1 MPLEFTCMAFQIF
14 SRCAISILFLCAAAS
29 SPCGQ
34 ASAQDEKSQHPLPT
48 TSQVTA
54 PRQAAPIKQPS
65 PEVELQQAINNSG
78 NDRAA
83 LVRNLEAF
91 LKEYP
96 DSRQRPQIYR
106 ALVEASLQLQDNA
119 RAAGYAE
126 RIVALSPDDI
136 SMTILTIQL
145 LEQNGDEAALR
156 RATNYATR
164 VLEFVERSS
173 SGEKSPRVSQE
184 DWVSE
189 KKRDRMSVLTLRG
202 RLELKLKDTV
212 AAQKDLAASYA
223 VLPSAAA
230 AEQLGEIAE
239 LKKDSNSAIQQYA
252 RAFALADATNGSAG
266 RREIRQKL
274 GNVWRL
280 AHGSDDGLGD
290 YLLRTY
296 DDVSQ
301 AAIVAKPRKN
311 ADAREPAD
319 FTLRKAPEGTA
330 FPLKDT
336 RGKVLVVNFW
346 ATWCGP
352 CHALEPLFARVAANF
367 QANPDV
373 FFLAANCDEDES
385 LVTPYLEADK
395 PRTPVVFA
403 DGLDRF
409 FTVNSFPTVMVID
422 RAGKIAYRSDG
433 FEPDTFEPKLEAAVR
448 RALAPPG
455 ASTPA
460 GNPAP

>member
-1 MPLEFTCMAFQIF
+1 MTFQRF
-14 SRCAISILFLCAAAS
+14 SPCVISILFLCAMAS
-29 SPCGQ
+29 SVRGQ
-34 ASAQDEKSQHPLPT
+34 APEQDEKSQNP
-48 TSQVTA
+48 SSKVA
-54 PRQAAPIKQPS
+54 ASKQAASAKKPS
-65 PEVELQQAINNSG
+65 PEEELQQAISKSG

-83 LVRNLEAF
+83 LVQNLEAF

-106 ALVEASLQLQDNA
+106 ALVEASLQLRDNA
-119 RAAGYAE
+119 RAAAYAE
-126 RIVALSPDDI
+126 RLVALSPDDI

-173 SGEKSPRVSQE
+173 SGEKSPKISQE
-184 DWVSE
+184 GWAME
-189 KKRDRMSVLTLRG
+189 KKRDRTSVLTMRG
-202 RLELKLKDTV
+202 RLELNLKDTV
-212 AAQKDLAASYA
+212 AAQKDFEASYA
-223 VLPSAAA
+223 ILPSATA

-239 LKKDSNSAIQQYA
+239 LKKDSNGAIQQYA
-252 RAFALADATNGSAG
+252 RAFALADATNGTVSH
-266 RREIRQKL
+266 REIRQKL

-280 AHGSDDGLGD
+280 SRGSDVGLGE
-290 YLLRTY
+290 YLLLTY
-296 DDVSQ
+296 DEVSR
-301 AAIVAKPRKN
+301 ASIAAKPKKN
-311 ADAREPAD
+311 ADARELAD

-330 FPLKDT
+330 FPLKDAK
-336 RGKVLVVNFW
+336 GKVLVVNFW

-352 CHALEPLFARVAANF
+352 CRALEPLFARVAADF
-367 QANPDV
+367 QANREV
-373 FFLAANCDEDES
+373 IFLAANCDEDES
-385 LVTPYLEADK
+385 LVQGYLENDK

-433 FEPDTFEPKLEAAVR
+433 FEPDTFESNLAAAVR

-455 ASTPA
+455 ASSSV
-460 GNPAP
+460 GNPSP

>member
-1 MPLEFTCMAFQIF
+1 MTSQLF
-14 SRCAISILFLCAAAS
+14 SSCAASILFLCAAAS
-29 SPCGQ
+29 LLFGQ
-34 ASAQDEKSQHPLPT
+34 AAAQDEKSQNPMPP
-48 TSQVTA
+48 SSKV
-54 PRQAAPIKQPS
+54 AASNPASYAKQPS
-65 PEVELQQAINNSG
+65 PGEELQQAISKAG

-106 ALVEASLQLQDNA
+106 ALVEASMQLRDNA

-126 RIVALSPDDI
+126 RIIALSPDDI

-156 RATNYATR
+156 RATNYATH
-164 VLEFVERSS
+164 VLEFVERSTS
-173 SGEKSPRVSQE
+173 AEKSPRVSQE
-184 DWVSE
+184 EWGAE

-212 AAQKDLAASYA
+212 AAQKDFMASYEI
-223 VLPSAAA
+223 LPSAAA

-239 LKKDSNSAIQQYA
+239 MKKDLNGAIQQYA
-252 RAFALADATNGSAG
+252 RAFAWADATNETAG
-266 RREIRQKL
+266 RRAIRQKL

-280 AHGSDDGLGD
+280 AHGSDDGLGE

-296 DDVSQ
+296 DEVSQ
-301 AAIVAKPRKN
+301 ASIAAKPKKN

-336 RGKVLVVNFW
+336 KGKVLVVNFW

-352 CHALEPLFARVAANF
+352 CHALEPLFARVAADF

-373 FFLAANCDEDES
+373 YFVAADCDEDES
-385 LVTPYLEADK
+385 LVAPYLEADK

-409 FTVNSFPTVMVID
+409 FNVNSFPTVVVID
-422 RAGKIAYRSDG
+422 RVGRIAYRSEGFDSDG
-433 FEPDTFEPKLEAAVR
+433 FEPKLAAAVN
-448 RALAPPG
+448 RALAPPS
-455 ASTPA
+455 ASSPA

>member
-1 MPLEFTCMAFQIF
+1 MPP
-14 SRCAISILFLCAAAS
+14 SSKVAAS
-29 SPCGQ
+29 NP
-34 ASAQDEKSQHPLPT
+34 ASSA
-48 TSQVTA
+48 
-54 PRQAAPIKQPS
+54 KQPS
-65 PEVELQQAINNSG
+65 PEEELQQAISKAG

-83 LVRNLEAF
+83 LVRNLEVF

-106 ALVEASLQLQDNA
+106 ALVEASLQLRDNA
-119 RAAGYAE
+119 RAADYGE

-156 RATNYATR
+156 RAANYATH

-173 SGEKSPRVSQE
+173 PGDKSPRVSQE
-184 DWVSE
+184 EWATE

-212 AAQKDLAASYA
+212 TAQKDFVASYEI
-223 VLPSAAA
+223 LPSAAA

-239 LKKDSNSAIQQYA
+239 MKKDLNGAIQQYA
-252 RAFALADATNGSAG
+252 RAFAWADATNETAG
-266 RREIRQKL
+266 RRAIRQKL

-280 AHGSDDGLGD
+280 AHGSDDGLGE
-290 YLLRTY
+290 YLLRIY
-296 DDVSQ
+296 DEVLQTSI
-301 AAIVAKPRKN
+301 AAKPRKN

-330 FPLKDT
+330 FSLKDT
-336 RGKVLVVNFW
+336 KGKVLVVNFW

-352 CHALEPLFARVAANF
+352 CHALEPLFARVAADF
-367 QANPDV
+367 QANPDAL
-373 FFLAANCDEDES
+373 FLAANCDEDES
-385 LVTPYLEADK
+385 LVAPYLEADK

-422 RAGKIAYRSDG
+422 RMGRIAFRSEGFESDG
-433 FEPDTFEPKLEAAVR
+433 FETKLAAAVR
-448 RALAPPG
+448 RALAPPSPS
-455 ASTPA
+455 AEAT
-460 GNPAP
+460 APQ

>member
-1 MPLEFTCMAFQIF
+1 MA
-14 SRCAISILFLCAAAS
+14 SLSLSACATAILLCCALAS
-29 SPCGQ
+29 PACAEAPSSNEKKQ
-34 ASAQDEKSQHPLPT
+34 NSATKS
-48 TSQVTA
+48 SS
-54 PRQAAPIKQPS
+54 KQPAS
-65 PEVELQQAINNSG
+65 EELLQQAINNAG

-83 LVRNLEAF
+83 LVRNLEAY

-106 ALVEASLQLQDNA
+106 ALVEASLQLRDNA
-119 RAAGYAE
+119 RASTYAE
-126 RIVALSPDDI
+126 RLVALSPDDI

-145 LEQNGDEAALR
+145 LERNGDEAALR

-173 SGEKSPRVSQE
+173 SDDKSPKISQE
-184 DWVSE
+184 EWAVE

-212 AAQKDLAASYA
+212 AAQKDLGASYA
-223 VLPSAAA
+223 ILPSATA

-239 LKKDSNSAIQQYA
+239 LKKDSNGAIQQYA
-252 RAFALADATNGSAG
+252 RAFALADATNGPAG

-280 AHGSDDGLGD
+280 AHGSDDGLGE

-296 DDVSQ
+296 DEVSQ
-301 AAIVAKPRKN
+301 ASVAAKPKKN

-330 FPLKDT
+330 FSLKDT
-336 RGKVLVVNFW
+336 KGKVLVVNFW

-373 FFLAANCDEDES
+373 LFLAANCDEDES
-385 LVTPYLEADK
+385 LVASYLEEHK
-395 PRTPVVFA
+395 PRTAVVFA

-409 FTVNSFPTVMVID
+409 FTV
-422 RAGKIAYRSDG
+422 
-433 FEPDTFEPKLEAAVR
+433 
-448 RALAPPG
+448 
-455 ASTPA
+455 
-460 GNPAP
+460 

>member
-1 MPLEFTCMAFQIF
+1 MPP
-14 SRCAISILFLCAAAS
+14 SSKVAAS
-29 SPCGQ
+29 NP
-34 ASAQDEKSQHPLPT
+34 ASSA
-48 TSQVTA
+48 
-54 PRQAAPIKQPS
+54 KQPS
-65 PEVELQQAINNSG
+65 PEEELQQAISKAG

-83 LVRNLEAF
+83 LVRNLEVF

-106 ALVEASLQLQDNA
+106 ALVEASLQLRDNA
-119 RAAGYAE
+119 RAAGYGE

-145 LEQNGDEAALR
+145 LEQDGDEAALR
-156 RATNYATR
+156 RAANYATH

-173 SGEKSPRVSQE
+173 PGDKSPRVSQE
-184 DWVSE
+184 EWATE

-212 AAQKDLAASYA
+212 AAQKDFVASYEI
-223 VLPSAAA
+223 LPSAAA

-239 LKKDSNSAIQQYA
+239 MKKDLNGAIQQYA
-252 RAFALADATNGSAG
+252 RAFAWADATNETAG
-266 RREIRQKL
+266 RRAIRQKL

-280 AHGSDDGLGD
+280 AHGSDDGLGE
-290 YLLRTY
+290 YLLRIY
-296 DDVSQ
+296 DEVSQ
-301 AAIVAKPRKN
+301 TSIAAKPRKN

-330 FPLKDT
+330 FSLKDT
-336 RGKVLVVNFW
+336 KGKVLVVNFW

-352 CHALEPLFARVAANF
+352 CHALEPLFARVAADF
-367 QANPDV
+367 QANPDAL
-373 FFLAANCDEDES
+373 FLAANCDEDES
-385 LVTPYLEADK
+385 LVAPYLEADK

-409 FTVNSFPTVMVID
+409 FTVNSFPTVMVVD
-422 RAGKIAYRSDG
+422 RTGKIAYRSNG
-433 FEPDTFEPKLEAAVR
+433 FEPDVFEPNLAAAVR
-448 RALAPPG
+448 RALAPPSG
-455 ASTPA
+455 SLPS
-460 GNPAP
+460 GSPAP

>member
-1 MPLEFTCMAFQIF
+1 MAPQPF

-29 SPCGQ
+29 SLCGQ
-34 ASAQDEKSQHPLPT
+34 APAQDEKNQNPLPPW
-48 TSQVTA
+48 SKAVSSGQTA
-54 PRQAAPIKQPS
+54 PAKQSS
-65 PEVELQQAINNSG
+65 PEVELQQAISSSG

-91 LKEYP
+91 LREYP
-96 DSRQRPQIYR
+96 DSQQRPQIYR
-106 ALVEASLQLQDNA
+106 ALVEASMQLQDNA

-189 KKRDRMSVLTLRG
+189 KKRDRTSVLTLRG
-202 RLELKLKDTV
+202 RLELRLKDTV
-212 AAQKDLAASYA
+212 GAQKDLAASYA
-223 VLPSAAA
+223 VLPNATA

-239 LKKDSNSAIQQYA
+239 LKKDSNDAIQQYA

-266 RREIRQKL
+266 RRAIRQKL

-280 AHGSDDGLGD
+280 AHGSDDGLGE
-290 YLLRTY
+290 YLLRIY
-296 DDVSQ
+296 DEVSQ
-301 AAIVAKPRKN
+301 TSIAAKPRKN

-330 FPLKDT
+330 FSLKDT
-336 RGKVLVVNFW
+336 KGKVLVVNFW

-352 CHALEPLFARVAANF
+352 CHALEPLFARVAADF

-385 LVTPYLEADK
+385 LVAPYLEAHK

-409 FTVNSFPTVMVID
+409 FAVNSFPTVMVID
-422 RAGKIAYRSDG
+422 RAGRIAYRSNG
-433 FEPDTFEPKLEAAVR
+433 FEPDTFEPHLAVAVR
-448 RALAPPG
+448 RALAPPLPS
-455 ASTPA
+455 AQVT
-460 GNPAP
+460 APP

>member
-1 MPLEFTCMAFQIF
+1 MAPQLF
-14 SRCAISILFLCAAAS
+14 SARAISILFLCAAAS
-29 SPCGQ
+29 PLCGRAPAQDAKSQNPMPPSSKVAASNQ
-34 ASAQDEKSQHPLPT
+34 ASS
-48 TSQVTA
+48 V
-54 PRQAAPIKQPS
+54 RQPS
-65 PEVELQQAINNSG
+65 PEEELQQAISKAG

-106 ALVEASLQLQDNA
+106 ALVEDSLQLRDNA
-119 RAAGYAE
+119 RAAAYAE
-126 RIVALSPDDI
+126 RLVALSPDDI

-145 LEQNGDEAALR
+145 LERNGDEAALR

-173 SGEKSPRVSQE
+173 SDEKSPKISQE
-184 DWVSE
+184 EWAIE

-212 AAQKDLAASYA
+212 AAQKDLGASYA
-223 VLPSAAA
+223 ILPSATA

-239 LKKDSNSAIQQYA
+239 LKKDSNGAIQQYA
-252 RAFALADATNGSAG
+252 RAFALADATPGTSS

-280 AHGSDDGLGD
+280 AHGSDVGLGE
-290 YLLRTY
+290 YLLLTF
-296 DDVSQ
+296 DEVSQ
-301 AAIVAKPRKN
+301 ASLAAKPKKN
-311 ADAREPAD
+311 ADAREPWD

-336 RGKVLVVNFW
+336 RGEALVVNFW

-352 CHALEPLFARVAANF
+352 CHALEPLFARVAADF
-367 QANPDV
+367 QANPEV
-373 FFLAANCDEDES
+373 LFLAANCDEDES
-385 LVTPYLEADK
+385 LVKPYLEKDK
-395 PRTPVVFA
+395 PHTPVVFA

-409 FTVNSFPTVMVID
+409 FAVNSFPTVMVID
-422 RAGKIAYRSDG
+422 RTWKIAFRSDG
-433 FEPDTFEPKLEAAVR
+433 FELDTFEPD
-448 RALAPPG
+448 
-455 ASTPA
+455 
-460 GNPAP
+460 

>member
-1 MPLEFTCMAFQIF
+1 MTSRLF
-14 SRCAISILFLCAAAS
+14 SACATSILFLCAAAS
-29 SPCGQ
+29 PLCGQ
-34 ASAQDEKSQHPLPT
+34 TPAQNEKSQNPMPP
-48 TSQVTA
+48 SSKV
-54 PRQAAPIKQPS
+54 AASNPASSAKQPS
-65 PEVELQQAINNSG
+65 PEEELQQAISKAG

-83 LVRNLEAF
+83 LVRNLEVF

-106 ALVEASLQLQDNA
+106 ALVEASLQLRDNA
-119 RAAGYAE
+119 RAAGYGE

-145 LEQNGDEAALR
+145 LEQDGDEAALR
-156 RATNYATR
+156 RAANYATH

-173 SGEKSPRVSQE
+173 PGDKSPRVSQE
-184 DWVSE
+184 EWATE

-212 AAQKDLAASYA
+212 AAQKDFVASYEI
-223 VLPSAAA
+223 LPSAAA

-239 LKKDSNSAIQQYA
+239 MKKDLNGAIQQYA
-252 RAFALADATNGSAG
+252 RAFAWADATNETAG
-266 RREIRQKL
+266 RRAIRQKL

-280 AHGSDDGLGD
+280 AHGSDDGLGE
-290 YLLRTY
+290 YLLRIY
-296 DDVSQ
+296 DEVSQ
-301 AAIVAKPRKN
+301 TSIAAKPRKN

-330 FPLKDT
+330 FSLKDT
-336 RGKVLVVNFW
+336 KGKVLVVNFW

-352 CHALEPLFARVAANF
+352 CHALEPLFARVAADF
-367 QANPDV
+367 QANPDTL
-373 FFLAANCDEDES
+373 FLAANCDEDES
-385 LVTPYLEADK
+385 LVAPYLEADK

-409 FTVNSFPTVMVID
+409 FTVNSFPTVMVVD
-422 RAGKIAYRSDG
+422 RAGKIAYRSNG
-433 FEPDTFEPKLEAAVR
+433 FEPDVFEPNLAAAVR
-448 RALAPPG
+448 RALAPPSG
-455 ASTPA
+455 SLPS
-460 GNPAP
+460 GSPAP

>member
-1 MPLEFTCMAFQIF
+1 MAAQPF
-14 SRCAISILFLCAAAS
+14 SACAISIVFLCAVAL
-29 SPCGQ
+29 PVRGQ
-34 ASAQDEKSQHPLPT
+34 APAQDEKNQNS
-48 TSQVTA
+48 SA
-54 PRQAAPIKQPS
+54 KSAAKQSS
-65 PEVELQQAINNSG
+65 PEEQLQQVISKAG

-83 LVRNLEAF
+83 LVRSLEAF

-106 ALVEASLQLQDNA
+106 ALVEACLQLRDNT
-119 RAAGYAE
+119 RAANYAE

-145 LEQNGDEAALR
+145 LERNGDEAALR
-156 RATNYATR
+156 RATSYATR

-173 SGEKSPRVSQE
+173 PGDKSQKISQE
-184 DWVSE
+184 EWAAE
-189 KKRDRMSVLTLRG
+189 KKRDRMSVLTMRG
-202 RLELKLKDTV
+202 RLELKLKDT
-212 AAQKDLAASYA
+212 AAARKDFEASYA
-223 VLPSAAA
+223 ILPSATA

-239 LKKDSNSAIQQYA
+239 MKKDLDGAIQQYA
-252 RAFALADATNGSAG
+252 RTFALADATNGAAG
-266 RREIRQKL
+266 RRQIRQKL

-280 AHGSDDGLGD
+280 AHGSDDGLGE

-296 DDVSQ
+296 DEVSQ
-301 AAIVAKPRKN
+301 GSIAVQPRKN

-319 FTLRKAPEGTA
+319 FMLRKAPDGAA
-330 FPLKDT
+330 FSLKDT
-336 RGKVLVVNFW
+336 KGKVLVVNFW

-367 QANPDV
+367 QANPEV
-373 FFLAANCDEDES
+373 LFLAANCDEDES
-385 LVTPYLEADK
+385 LVAGYLEEDK

-422 RAGKIAYRSDG
+422 RTGKIAYRSDG
-433 FEPDTFEPKLEAAVR
+433 FEPDTFEPNLAAAVR
-448 RALAPPG
+448 RALAPPS
-455 ASTPA
+455 APIPSENPTP
-460 GNPAP
+460 

>member
-1 MPLEFTCMAFQIF
+1 MSSQSF
-14 SRCAISILFLCAAAS
+14 SACAIAFLLFCAPVSALWGQSASPNEKKQNPAAKT
-29 SPCGQ
+29 
-34 ASAQDEKSQHPLPT
+34 SA
-48 TSQVTA
+48 
-54 PRQAAPIKQPS
+54 KQLS
-65 PEVELQQAINNSG
+65 PEELLQQAINNSG

-106 ALVEASLQLQDNA
+106 ALVEASLQLGDNT
-119 RAAGYAE
+119 RASTYAE
-126 RIVALSPDDI
+126 RLVALSPDDI

-145 LEQNGDEAALR
+145 LERNGDEAALR

-173 SGEKSPRVSQE
+173 SGEKSPRLSQE
-184 DWVSE
+184 EWAME
-189 KKRDRMSVLTLRG
+189 RKRDRMSALAMRG

-223 VLPSAAA
+223 ILPSAPA

-239 LKKDSNSAIQQYA
+239 LNKDSNGAIKQYA
-252 RAFALADATNGSAG
+252 RAFALADATPGTSS

-280 AHGSDDGLGD
+280 AHGSDVGLGE
-290 YLLRTY
+290 YLLLTF
-296 DDVSQ
+296 DEVSRASL
-301 AAIVAKPRKN
+301 AARPKKN
-311 ADAREPAD
+311 ADAREPWD
-319 FTLRKAPEGTA
+319 FTLRKAPEGMT

-352 CHALEPLFARVAANF
+352 CHALEPLFARVAADF
-367 QANPDV
+367 QANPEV
-373 FFLAANCDEDES
+373 LFLAANCDEDES
-385 LVTPYLEADK
+385 LVKPYLEADK
-395 PRTPVVFA
+395 LLMPVVFA

-409 FTVNSFPTVMVID
+409 FAVNAFPTVIVID
-422 RAGKIAYRSDG
+422 RAGEIAYRSDG
-433 FEPDTFEPKLEAAVR
+433 FEPDGFETNLAAAVR
-448 RALAPPG
+448 RALAPLS
-455 ASTPA
+455 ASSPDQKA
-460 GNPAP
+460 AP